1 MTQRDHESLQCLR
14 RNDAAYIERALRRG
28 ASRRELMHW
37 LVAAGMSVTAAGSV
51 LTTSTRALADTP
63 KKGGRLR
70 VAGFASSTTDT
81 LDPAKGSN
89 STDYS
94 RDTTFYNGLT
104 VLDEHLAP
112 QLDLAE
118 SIDNDKATVW
128 TVKLRKDVRF
138 HDGKPLTSADVVFSL
153 LRHKDPAVGSK
164 AKSLADQMTEVKAT
178 GPNEVRITLA
188 SPNADLPVVFGIS
201 HFLIVRDGT
210 TDFSKGNGTGP
221 YKCKEFQPGV
231 RSVGVR
237 NDEYFKSGKPYVD
250 EVEHIGI
257 TDDAAR
263 INALLS
269 GDVQLAGGINPR
281 SAKQIQSAP
290 GYALFETKAGGYT
303 DLVVRLDTQPTGN
316 PDFVTAL
323 KYLFDRQ
330 QIRSAVYRNFAVI
343 GNDQPIDPSNRYY
356 DPDLPQRPFD
366 LDKAKFHFQKSGV
379 GGSKLPITVSPAA
392 DNSIEMAELMQ
403 QAGAKIGLN
412 LDLKRVPAD
421 GYWSNYWMKQP
432 IGFGNINPRPS
443 ADVLFTLFFKSDAA
457 WNESAWKDEKF
468 DQLLVAARSE
478 TDDAKRKQM
487 YGDMQALVHEGSGIG
502 IPVFASILDAHSV
515 SLKGLRPIP
524 TGGLMGYNYAE
535 SVWLDG

>member
-1 MTQRDHESLQCLR
+1 MTQRDHESLPRLR

>member
-1 MTQRDHESLQCLR
+1 MTQREEFIQCLR
-14 RNDAAYIERALRRG
+14 RNDAAYIEHALRRG

-237 NDEYFKSGKPYVD
+237 NDEYFKPGKPYVD

>member
-128 TVKLRKDVRF
+128 TVKLRKGVRF

-153 LRHKDPAVGSK
+153 LRHKDPAIGSK

-237 NDEYFKSGKPYVD
+237 NDEYFKPGKPYVD

-316 PDFVTAL
+316 PDFVTAM
-323 KYLFDRQ
+323 KYLFDRE
-330 QIRSAVYRNFAVI
+330 QIRSAVFRNFAVI

-457 WNESAWKDEKF
+457 WNESAWKNEKF

-502 IPVFASILDAHSV
+502 IPVFASILDAHSAK
-515 SLKGLRPIP
+515 LKGLRPIP
-524 TGGLMGYNYAE
+524 TGGLMGYNFAE

>member
-63 KKGGRLR
+63 KKGGKLR

-118 SIDNDKATVW
+118 FIDNDKATVW

-153 LRHKDPAVGSK
+153 LRHKDPAIGSK
-164 AKSLADQMTEVKAT
+164 AKSLAEQMTEVKAI

-237 NDEYFKSGKPYVD
+237 NDEYFKPGKPYVD

-468 DQLLVAARSE
+468 DQLLAAARSE

-502 IPVFASILDAHSV
+502 IPVFASILDAHSAK
-515 SLKGLRPIP
+515 LKGLRPIP

>member
-51 LTTSTRALADTP
+51 LTASTRALADTP
-63 KKGGRLR
+63 KKGGKLR

-118 SIDNDKATVW
+118 SIENDKATVW

-153 LRHKDPAVGSK
+153 LRHKDPAIGSK
-164 AKSLADQMTEVKAT
+164 AKSLAEQMTEVKAT

-237 NDEYFKSGKPYVD
+237 NDEYFKPGKPYVD

-457 WNESAWKDEKF
+457 WNESAWKNEKF

-515 SLKGLRPIP
+515 KLKGLRPIP

>member
-1 MTQRDHESLQCLR
+1 MTRRDHEFIQYLS

-37 LVAAGMSVTAAGSV
+37 LVAAGMSVTAGGSV
-51 LTTSTRALADTP
+51 LTASTRALADTP

-118 SIDNDKATVW
+118 SIENDKATVW

-237 NDEYFKSGKPYVD
+237 NDEYFKPGKPYVD

-515 SLKGLRPIP
+515 KLKGLRPIP

>member
-1 MTQRDHESLQCLR
+1 MTQRDHESLPRLR

-153 LRHKDPAVGSK
+153 LRHKDPAIGSK

>member
-1 MTQRDHESLQCLR
+1 MTQRSDEPIQFLNR
-14 RNDAAYIERALRRG
+14 TDMAFIENALRRG
-28 ASRRELMHW
+28 ANRRELIHW
-37 LVAAGMSVTAAGSV
+37 LVAAGMSVSAAASALTA
-51 LTTSTRALADTP
+51 STRAFADTP

-70 VAGFASSTTDT
+70 VAGFATSTTDT

-94 RDTTFYNGLT
+94 RGTTFYNGLT

-118 SIDNDKATVW
+118 SIENEKATQW

-138 HDGKPLTSADVVFSL
+138 HDGKPLTSADVVYSL
-153 LRHKDPAVGSK
+153 LRHMDPAVGSK
-164 AKSLADQMTEVKAT
+164 AKSLAEQMVEVKAT
-178 GPNEVRITLA
+178 GTNEVQIKLA
-188 SPNADLPVVFGIS
+188 SPNADLPVIFGIS
-201 HFLIVRDGT
+201 HFLIIRDGT
-210 TDFSKGNGTGP
+210 SDFTKANGTGP
-221 YKCKEFQPGV
+221 YKCKEFQPGIH
-231 RSVGVR
+231 SVGVR
-237 NDEYFKSGKPYVD
+237 NDEYFKPGKPYVD

-257 TDDAAR
+257 TDEAAR

-281 SAKQIQSAP
+281 SAKQIQSAE
-290 GYALFETKAGGYT
+290 GYQLFETKAGGYT
-303 DLVVRLDTQPTGN
+303 DLVVRLDAQPTGN
-316 PDFVTAL
+316 LDFVTAL

-330 QIRSAVYRNFAVI
+330 QIKNTVYRNFAVI

-356 DPDLPQRPFD
+356 SPDLPQRPFD

-379 GGSKLPITVSPAA
+379 SSAKLPIIVSPAA

-412 LDLKRVPAD
+412 LDVKRVPAD

-457 WNESAWKDEKF
+457 WNESAWKNDKF
-468 DQLLVAARSE
+468 DRLLVAARSE
-478 TDDAKRKQM
+478 TDEAKRKQM
-487 YGDMQALVHEGSGIG
+487 YGEMQALVHEGAGIG
-502 IPVFASILDAHSV
+502 IPVFASILDGHSAK
-515 SLKGLRPIP
+515 LKGLRPIP

-535 SVWLDG
+535 SVWLDT

>member
-1 MTQRDHESLQCLR
+1 MTQRSDEPTPILGR
-14 RNDAAYIERALRRG
+14 TDAAFLEQALKRG
-28 ASRRELMHW
+28 ASRRELTQW
-37 LVAAGMSVTAAGSV
+37 LIAAGMSLSAAGVV
-51 LTTSTRALADTP
+51 LTKSTRALADTP

-81 LDPAKGSN
+81 LDPPKGSN

-94 RDTTFYNGLT
+94 RGTTFYNGLT

-118 SIDNDKATVW
+118 AIENDKATLW
-128 TVKLRKDVRF
+128 TIKLRKDVRF
-138 HDGKPLTSADVVFSL
+138 HDGKPLTSADVVYSL
-153 LRHKDPAVGSK
+153 MRHKDPAVGSK
-164 AKSLADQMTEVKAT
+164 ARSLADQMVEVKAN
-178 GPNEVRITLA
+178 GPNEVQIKLA

-210 TDFSKGNGTGP
+210 TDFSKANGTGP
-221 YKCKEFQPGV
+221 YKCKEFQPGI

-237 NDEYFKSGKPYVD
+237 NDEYFKPGKPYVD

-257 TDDAAR
+257 TDEAAR

-281 SAKQIQSAP
+281 SAKQIQSAE
-290 GYALFETKAGGYT
+290 GFALFETKAGGYT
-303 DLVVRLDTQPTGN
+303 DLVVRLDAKPTGN
-316 PDFVTAL
+316 LDFVTAL
-323 KYLFDRQ
+323 KFLFDRQ
-330 QIRSAVYRNFAVI
+330 QIKNTVYRNFAVI

-356 DPDLPQRPFD
+356 NADLPQRPFD
-366 LDKAKFHFQKSGV
+366 LDKAKFYFQKSGV
-379 GGSKLPITVSPAA
+379 GSTKLPVTVSPAA

-412 LDLKRVPAD
+412 LDVKRVPAD

-457 WNESAWKDEKF
+457 WNESAWKDDKF
-468 DQLLVAARSE
+468 DQLLLAARSE
-478 TDDAKRKQM
+478 TDEAKRKQM
-487 YGDMQALVHEGSGIG
+487 YGDMQALVRDGCGIG
-502 IPVFASILDAHSV
+502 IPVFASILDGHSV
-515 SLKGLRPIP
+515 KLKGLRPIP

-535 SVWLDG
+535 SVWLDS

>member
-51 LTTSTRALADTP
+51 LTASTRALADTP
-63 KKGGRLR
+63 KKGGKLR

-118 SIDNDKATVW
+118 LIDNDKATVW

-153 LRHKDPAVGSK
+153 LRHKDPAIGSK

-237 NDEYFKSGKPYVD
+237 NDEYFKPGKPYVD

-468 DQLLVAARSE
+468 DQLLAAARSE

-502 IPVFASILDAHSV
+502 IPVFASILDAHSAK
-515 SLKGLRPIP
+515 LKGLRPIP

>member
-1 MTQRDHESLQCLR
+1 MTQRDSKSLQCLR

-51 LTTSTRALADTP
+51 LTASTRALADTP
-63 KKGGRLR
+63 KKGGKLR

-118 SIDNDKATVW
+118 FIDNDKATVW

-153 LRHKDPAVGSK
+153 LRHKDPAIGSK
-164 AKSLADQMTEVKAT
+164 AKSLAEQMTEVKAI

-188 SPNADLPVVFGIS
+188 SPNADLPVVLGIS

-231 RSVGVR
+231 RSVGAR
-237 NDEYFKSGKPYVD
+237 NDEYFKPGKPYVD

-303 DLVVRLDTQPTGN
+303 DLVVRLDTQPAGN
-316 PDFVTAL
+316 PDFVMAM

-343 GNDQPIDPSNRYY
+343 GNDQPIDPSQPLLRSR
-356 DPDLPQRPFD
+356 L
-366 LDKAKFHFQKSGV
+366 AAA
-379 GGSKLPITVSPAA
+379 TV
-392 DNSIEMAELMQ
+392 
-403 QAGAKIGLN
+403 
-412 LDLKRVPAD
+412 
-421 GYWSNYWMKQP
+421 
-432 IGFGNINPRPS
+432 
-443 ADVLFTLFFKSDAA
+443 
-457 WNESAWKDEKF
+457 
-468 DQLLVAARSE
+468 
-478 TDDAKRKQM
+478 
-487 YGDMQALVHEGSGIG
+487 
-502 IPVFASILDAHSV
+502 
-515 SLKGLRPIP
+515 
-524 TGGLMGYNYAE
+524 
-535 SVWLDG
+535 

>member
-1 MTQRDHESLQCLR
+1 MTR
-14 RNDAAYIERALRRG
+14 RSDGPIQILNRNEAAYIERALKHG
-28 ASRRELMHW
+28 ASRRDLMHW
-37 LVAAGMSVTAAGSV
+37 LVAAGMSLSAAGSI
-51 LTTSTRALADTP
+51 LTASTRALAETP
-63 KKGGRLR
+63 KKGGKLR

-81 LDPAKGSN
+81 LDPPKGSN

-94 RDTTFYNGLT
+94 RGTTFYNGLT

-118 SIDNDKATVW
+118 SIENEKATLW
-128 TVKLRKDVRF
+128 TIKLRKDVRF
-138 HDGKPLTSADVVFSL
+138 HDGKPLTSADVVHSL
-153 LRHKDPAVGSK
+153 MRHKDPAVGSK
-164 AKSLADQMTEVKAT
+164 ARSLAEQMVEVKAT
-178 GPNEVRITLA
+178 GPNEVQIRLA

-210 TDFSKGNGTGP
+210 TDFAVANGTGP

-231 RSVGVR
+231 RSIAVR
-237 NDEYFKSGKPYVD
+237 NDEYFKPGKPYLD
-250 EVEHIGI
+250 EIEYFGI
-257 TDDAAR
+257 TDESAR

-269 GDVQLAGGINPR
+269 GDVQLAGGVNPR
-281 SAKQIQSAP
+281 SAKQIQSTP
-290 GYALFETKAGGYT
+290 GYELFETKAGGYT

-316 PDFVTAL
+316 PDFVMAL

-330 QIRSAVYRNFAVI
+330 QIRSAVYRDFAVI

-356 DPDLPQRPFD
+356 NADLPQRPYD
-366 LDKAKFHFQKSGV
+366 PDKAKFHLQKSGI
-379 GGSKLPITVSPAA
+379 GATKLPITVSPAA
-392 DNSIEMAELMQ
+392 DNSVEMGQLLQ
-403 QAGAKIGLN
+403 QSGAKIGLN
-412 LDLKRVPAD
+412 LDVKRVPAD

-457 WNESAWKDEKF
+457 WNESAWKNEKF

-487 YGDMQALVHEGSGIG
+487 YGDMQTLVHEGSGIG
-502 IPVFASILDAHSV
+502 IPVFASILDGHS
-515 SLKGLRPIP
+515 SKLKGLRPIP
-524 TGGLMGYNYAE
+524 TGGLMGYNFAE
-535 SVWLDG
+535 SVWLDA

>member
-1 MTQRDHESLQCLR
+1 
-14 RNDAAYIERALRRG
+14 
-28 ASRRELMHW
+28 
-37 LVAAGMSVTAAGSV
+37 
-51 LTTSTRALADTP
+51 
-63 KKGGRLR
+63 
-70 VAGFASSTTDT
+70 
-81 LDPAKGSN
+81 
-89 STDYS
+89 
-94 RDTTFYNGLT
+94 
-104 VLDEHLAP
+104 
-112 QLDLAE
+112 
-118 SIDNDKATVW
+118 
-128 TVKLRKDVRF
+128 
-138 HDGKPLTSADVVFSL
+138 
-153 LRHKDPAVGSK
+153 
-164 AKSLADQMTEVKAT
+164 
-178 GPNEVRITLA
+178 
-188 SPNADLPVVFGIS
+188 
-201 HFLIVRDGT
+201 
-210 TDFSKGNGTGP
+210 
-221 YKCKEFQPGV
+221 V

-237 NDEYFKSGKPYVD
+237 NDEYFKPGKPYVD

-457 WNESAWKDEKF
+457 WNESAWKDAKF